1 MLSNRVTHSLS
12 ENKKNKIYTRSHPST
27 TFLEHR
33 GVHFRNLCDLAK
45 YEADTTHANN
55 MLCVV
60 TSENNRSQRYDL
72 HAPYGDKARHEAQFQ
87 IRKSYVGENDS
98 QAER

>member
-1 MLSNRVTHSLS
+1 M
-12 ENKKNKIYTRSHPST
+12 
-27 TFLEHR
+27 
-33 GVHFRNLCDLAK
+33 HFRNLCDLAK

-72 HAPYGDKARHEAQFQ
+72 HVPDGDKARHEAQFQ
-87 IRKSYVGENDS
+87 IRKNYADENDS